1 MKIHPPSVRA
11 RLTLWYAGVL
21 TLIICIF
28 SAGILLFVAERL
40 YAGLDAQL
48 AREIATV
55 GKMYR
60 EEPDELK
67 DLASHWGI
75 TLFQVEDGGSIRY
88 QTEAWER
95 EGLARSLQ
103 TGDTASPLS
112 WAAPNGRHYRVQ
124 NISGS
129 LYGVDDADV
138 DNYVRGTVW
147 EHASIA

>member
-1 MKIHPPSVRA
+1 MRIHSPSVRA

-28 SAGILLFVAERL
+28 SAGILLFVAARL

-48 AREIATV
+48 GREIATI

-75 TLFQVEDGGSIRY
+75 TLFQVEEGGSIRY
-88 QTEAWER
+88 QTEA
-95 EGLARSLQ
+95 
-103 TGDTASPLS
+103 
-112 WAAPNGRHYRVQ
+112 
-124 NISGS
+124 
-129 LYGVDDADV
+129 
-138 DNYVRGTVW
+138 
-147 EHASIA
+147 